1 MIRTLLFALTMCSAF
16 TIAFAQPQASILEIQ
31 EDENGISF
39 FEGDTW
45 EAILAQAEKED
56 KIIFVDAYTTWCG
69 PCKWMAKNIF
79 PDASVG
85 SFFNKNFVNVKI
97 DMEKGYGKDVAKK
110 YNVRQYPTYLFVAAD
125 GELVHRGLGS
135 MPADKFITVGKS
147 ALDPEKQYYTLQKKY
162 EEGNPSKQL
171 HFNYALASAKMR
183 TRDASP
189 LIDRYLSREDV
200 SMTDDKSTQLIYFG
214 ADYADS
220 KAFNYFVK
228 HQDKFAAKYDK
239 AAVEAKVTNAI
250 TRKLYNGEQLP
261 SVQAAYDVID
271 KYLGNT
277 KKAEQLKAAY
287 KMEHYSRMD
296 DSKNYAKAAID
307 YFNKFDGDSNELNN
321 VAWAFY
327 ENVEDKKL
335 LKGGAKLACKSIELE
350 KTSYNTDTLAAL
362 YYKIGKKRKARKW
375 AKESIALA
383 KANNLDPSET
393 ERLLDKI
400 NGK

>member
-1 MIRTLLFALTMCSAF
+1 MIRSLFLALSFCSFCA
-16 TIAFAQPQASILEIQ
+16 IAFAQPAPSIQ
-31 EDENGISF
+31 ELKPEADGIAF
-39 FEGDTW
+39 FESETW
-45 EAILAQAEKED
+45 EGILDQAAEKD
-56 KIIFVDAYTTWCG
+56 RIIFIDAYTTWCG

-85 SFFNKNFVNVKI
+85 AFYNKNFINVKI
-97 DMEKGYGKDVAKK
+97 DMEKGFGKEVAKT
-110 YNVRQYPTYLFVAAD
+110 YNVRQYPTYLFVDAK

-135 MPADKFITVGKS
+135 MPAPKFIEVGK
-147 ALDPEKQYYTLQKKY
+147 AAINPEKQYYTLQRKY
-162 EEGNPSKQL
+162 EAGAPTKDV
-171 HFNYALASAKMR
+171 HFNYALASAQMR

-189 LIDRYLSREDV
+189 LIDSYLNRDDVKMSEDH
-200 SMTDDKSTQLIYFG
+200 STILAYYG

-220 KAFNYFVK
+220 KAFNYFVEN
-228 HQDKFAAKYDK
+228 QDIFIKKYD
-239 AAVEAKVTNAI
+239 AEAVNAKVTNAI

-271 KYLGNT
+271 QYLGGT

-296 DSKNYAKAAID
+296 DSKNYAKAALD
-307 YFNKFDGDSNELNN
+307 YFKKFDGDSNELNN

-327 ENVEDKKL
+327 ENVDDKKL
-335 LKGGAKLACKSIELE
+335 LKGGAKLACKSVELE

-383 KANNLDPSET
+383 KANNLDASET